1 MSLKEQIQSAEDKLA
16 AALEAGDSAA
26 VVSRYTEDARLMPHG
41 MPTFAG
47 RKEIAT
53 FFEGAIAQGIVAG
66 RFTAIEVE
74 DWGDTATE
82 VGAYELFARTPD
94 GTRVSA
100 DTGRYFVQWKKID
113 GEWLLHR
120 DVFNHD
126 KGAT

>member
-26 VVSRYTEDARLMPHG
+26 VTSGYTEDARLMPHG
-41 MPTFAG
+41 MPTFTG
-47 RKEIAT
+47 RKEIAA

-66 RFTAIEVE
+66 KFTAIEVE

-120 DVFNHD
+120 DMFNHD
-126 KGAT
+126 KQAT

>member
-1 MSLKEQIQSAEDKLA
+1 MLLKELIQSAEDKLA

-41 MPTFAG
+41 APTFTG
-47 RKEIAT
+47 RKEIAA

-66 RFTAIEVE
+66 RFTTIEVE

-94 GTRVSA
+94 ATRVSA
-100 DTGRYFVQWKKID
+100 DTGRYFVQWRKID

-120 DVFNHD
+120 DIFNHD
-126 KGAT
+126 KQAT

>member
-1 MSLKEQIQSAEDKLA
+1 MLLKEQIQSAEDKLA

-41 MPTFAG
+41 MPTFTG
-47 RKEIAT
+47 RKEIAA

-66 RFTAIEVE
+66 RFTTVEVE

-120 DVFNHD
+120 DMFNHD
-126 KGAT
+126 KQAT